1 MDKKMHQKIYRM
13 REQGVDST
21 ILNDVIQEAFNA
33 PIRRSRRS
41 EDILWD
47 DDIIV
52 DDEPEDYLAEAEV
65 VRKRY
70 DRFRNVG
77 RRHN

>member
-1 MDKKMHQKIYRM
+1 MGMDKKMHQKIYRM

-33 PIRRSRRS
+33 PIRRS